1 MSRLK
6 QVYTDQIIPA
16 MQEEY
21 SYSNPMEVPKL
32 EKIVI
37 NMGVGEAS
45 QDKKK
50 IEGPLADMTLI
61 AGQKP
66 VTTRAKNSIAGFKL
80 REDMVVGC
88 KVTLRKDR
96 MLEFID
102 RLVNIALP
110 RVRDF
115 RGVNGNGFDGN
126 GNFAMGLKEQLVFP
140 EIDYDKV
147 DKVRGMDIVI
157 CTTAKTDAEAKS
169 LLRAY
174 NMPFAGEAGGN
185 Q

>member
-6 QVYTDQIIPA
+6 QVYTDQIVPA
-16 MQEEY
+16 MQEEV

-32 EKIVI
+32 DKIVI

-50 IEGPLADMTLI
+50 IEGPLADMTAI

-80 REDMVVGC
+80 REEMVIGC

-96 MLEFID
+96 MMEFLD

-115 RGVNGNGFDGN
+115 RGVNGKGFDGN

-140 EIDYDKV
+140 EIDYDQV

-169 LLRAY
+169 LLRLF